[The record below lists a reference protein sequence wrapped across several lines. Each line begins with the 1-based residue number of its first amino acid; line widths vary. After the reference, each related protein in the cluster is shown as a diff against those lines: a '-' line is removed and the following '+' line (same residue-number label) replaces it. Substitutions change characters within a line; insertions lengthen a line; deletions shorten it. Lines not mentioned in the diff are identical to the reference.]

1 MIPIGGFVM
10 GVAALI
16 FVAIANISS
25 SAISIFA
32 SGLALRHLRVLSARP
47 WWHLVLWS
55 LVPCLP
61 FVFWPTDLYDMGS
74 NFLSYNGTL
83 FAPVVGVL
91 FADFVFVRKQRLN
104 LAAIFDDDPSA
115 EYYYTRGFH
124 WPALI
129 SLVFGQFVYFA
140 LLDPLTYESSQA
152 FLYLTASLPAAIA
165 PGIAYLIWMKLF
177 PPGKVRK
184 GPNGGERISGSGR
197 IIQPNI

>member
-1 MIPIGGFVM
+1 
-10 GVAALI
+10 
-16 FVAIANISS
+16 
-25 SAISIFA
+25 
-32 SGLALRHLRVLSARP
+32 
-47 WWHLVLWS
+47 
-55 LVPCLP
+55 
-61 FVFWPTDLYDMGS
+61 
-74 NFLSYNGTL
+74 
-83 FAPVVGVL
+83 VVGVL